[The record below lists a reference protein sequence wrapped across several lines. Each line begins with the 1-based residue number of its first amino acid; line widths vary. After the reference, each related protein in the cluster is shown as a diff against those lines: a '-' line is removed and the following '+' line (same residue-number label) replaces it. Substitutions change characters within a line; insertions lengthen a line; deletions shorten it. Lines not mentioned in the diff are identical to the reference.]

1 MLGTLFKS
9 KTVKKSRTDL
19 VLLVTPE
26 VTQPLGP
33 NDPRPEIAFPKD
45 FLVRLTQ
52 ADMQN
57 AKAKA
62 GKKN

>member
-1 MLGTLFKS
+1 M
-9 KTVKKSRTDL
+9 
-19 VLLVTPE
+19 LVTPD